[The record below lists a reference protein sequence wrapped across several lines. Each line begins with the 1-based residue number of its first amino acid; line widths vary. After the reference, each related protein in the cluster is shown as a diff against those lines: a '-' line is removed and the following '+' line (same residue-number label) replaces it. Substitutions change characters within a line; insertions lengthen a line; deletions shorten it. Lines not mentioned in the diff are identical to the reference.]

1 MPEGTE
7 AGIPAANTGDLAG
20 KVAIVTGASS
30 GIGYAI
36 AQLFARHGAA
46 LAINYVAHADAAH
59 QLVGEIE
66 AAGGRA
72 IALEADISQ
81 ARAVEALV
89 ATTVDRF
96 GRLDVLV
103 NNAGIEQHTPLLEID
118 EADWDRTIAVNL
130 KGPFLCLQAAA
141 RRMQKDGGSIVNIS
155 SIHEDFAFPG
165 STPYVAAKGGLR
177 MLMRNASLELAEY
190 GIRVNNVAPGAIA
203 TPINAATLADPAKV
217 KELQRIV
224 PLQRF
229 GQPSEVAEVVLFL
242 ASDRAS
248 YVTGST
254 YYVDG
259 GYVQHAEPL

>member
-1 MPEGTE
+1 MQSQRS
-7 AGIPAANTGDLAG
+7 GDLEG
-20 KVAIVTGASS
+20 KAAIVTGASS

-36 AQLFARHGAA
+36 AQLFAQNGAA
-46 LAINYVAHADAAH
+46 VAIDYVAHTDDAH
-59 QLVGEIE
+59 ELVREIE

-72 IALEADISQ
+72 IALEGDVSDAS
-81 ARAVEALV
+81 AVESLV
-89 ATTVDRF
+89 ATTVETF
-96 GRLDVLV
+96 GRLDILV
-103 NNAGIEQHTPLLEID
+103 NNAGIEQTATLLETD
-118 EADWDRTIAVNL
+118 EEDWDRTIAVNL

-155 SIHEDFAFPG
+155 SIHEDTPFPEH
-165 STPYVAAKGGLR
+165 TPYVAAKGGLR
-177 MLMRNASLELAEY
+177 MLMRNASLELAQH

-217 KELQRIV
+217 KRLEAIV
-224 PLQRF
+224 PQQRM
-229 GQPSEVAEVVLFL
+229 GEPDEVAQVVLFL

-259 GYVQHAEPL
+259 GYVRHSEEL

>member
-1 MPEGTE
+1 MSAVGSR
-7 AGIPAANTGDLAG
+7 DLEG

-36 AQLFARHGAA
+36 AQLFAEHGAA
-46 LAINYVAHADAAH
+46 VAINYLAHADDA
-59 QLVGEIE
+59 QKLVGEIE

-72 IALEADISQ
+72 IAVEGDISDVV
-81 ARAVEALV
+81 AVESLV
-89 ATTVDRF
+89 ATTVEAF
-96 GRLDVLV
+96 GRLDVLI

-118 EADWDRTIAVNL
+118 VADWDRTIAVNL

-141 RRMQKDGGSIVNIS
+141 KRMQKDGGSIVNIS
-155 SIHEDFAFPG
+155 SIHEDFPFPG

-177 MLMRNASLELAEY
+177 MLMRNASLELAPF

-217 KELQRIV
+217 KEVQRIV

-229 GQPSEVAEVVLFL
+229 GEPAEVAEVVLFL

-259 GYVQHAEPL
+259 GYVRYAEPL

>member
-1 MPEGTE
+1 M
-7 AGIPAANTGDLAG
+7 PAASSGDLAG

-36 AQLFARHGAA
+36 AQLFAQNGAA
-46 LAINYVAHADAAH
+46 VAIDYVAHADDAQ
-59 QLVGEIE
+59 QLVREIE

-72 IALEADISQ
+72 IALEGDVSDAS
-81 ARAVEALV
+81 AVESLV
-89 ATTVDRF
+89 ATTVEKF
-96 GRLDVLV
+96 GRLDILV
-103 NNAGIEQHTPLLEID
+103 NNAAIEQAAPLLETD

-141 RRMQKDGGSIVNIS
+141 RRMQNDGGSIVNIS
-155 SIHEDFAFPG
+155 SIHEDTPFPEH
-165 STPYVAAKGGLR
+165 TPYVAAKGGLR
-177 MLMRNASLELAEY
+177 MLMRNAALELAQH

-217 KELQRIV
+217 KRLGAIV
-224 PLQRF
+224 PQQRM
-229 GQPSEVAEVVLFL
+229 GEPDEVAQVVLFL

-259 GYVQHAEPL
+259 GYVRHSEEL

>member
-1 MPEGTE
+1 MTAESP
-7 AGIPAANTGDLAG
+7 GDLAG
-20 KVAIVTGASS
+20 KAAIVTGASS

-36 AQLFARHGAA
+36 AQLFAKHGAA
-46 LAINYVAHADAAH
+46 VAINYVAHAEDAEKLAD
-59 QLVGEIE
+59 EIE

-72 IALEADISQ
+72 IAVEADVSD
-81 ARAVEALV
+81 ATEVESLV
-89 ATTVDRF
+89 ATTVEAF
-96 GRLDVLV
+96 GRLDLLV
-103 NNAGIEQHTPLLEID
+103 NNAGIEQHTPLLEIGED
-118 EADWDRTIAVNL
+118 DWDRTLAVNL

-141 RRMQKDGGSIVNIS
+141 KRMQKDGGSIVNIS
-155 SIHEDFAFPG
+155 SIHEDFPFPG

-177 MLMRNASLELAEY
+177 MLMRNAALELAPH

-203 TPINAATLADPAKV
+203 TPINAATLSDPAKV
-217 KELQRIV
+217 KEVQRIV

-229 GQPSEVAEVVLFL
+229 GEPVEVAEVVLFL

-259 GYVQHAEPL
+259 GYVRYAEPL

>member
-1 MPEGTE
+1 VP
-7 AGIPAANTGDLAG
+7 DLEG

-30 GIGYAI
+30 GNGYAI
-36 AQLFARHGAA
+36 AQLFAEHGAA
-46 LAINYVAHADAAH
+46 VAVNYLAHADAANK
-59 QLVGEIE
+59 LVSEIE

-72 IALEADISQ
+72 IAVEGDVSDAK
-81 ARAVEALV
+81 AVESLV
-89 ATTVDRF
+89 ATTVEKF
-96 GRLDVLV
+96 GQLDILV
-103 NNAGIEQHTPLLEID
+103 NNAGIEHTAALLEID
-118 EADWDRTIAVNL
+118 EQDWDRTIAVNL

-141 RRMQKDGGSIVNIS
+141 KRMQTNGGSIVNIS
-155 SIHEDFAFPG
+155 SIHEDFPFPG

-177 MLMRNASLELAEY
+177 MLMRNASLELAQY

-224 PLQRF
+224 PLERM
-229 GQPSEVAEVVLFL
+229 GEPSEVAEVVLFL

-259 GYVQHAEPL
+259 GYVRHAEPL